1 MAAGDSAL
9 SICSDALIMLGA
21 NPISSFTE
29 GTDEASI
36 CDSLYPDVR
45 DQALMVYPWT
55 FSFKKT
61 QLARLVTTPTNEFQY
76 EYQLPADR
84 LGSPRAV
91 YNTNG
96 LNQHPITSYRIIGN
110 KLLTNQEVIFI
121 DYQYYTPE
129 TEMPVWFIQL
139 LKYLTAWH
147 IALPITDQTEKAA
160 YWQGVAVGSPS
171 ENGRGGYMRT
181 AMNIDGQNQPTN
193 SIKDFSLTVVRN

>member
-9 SICSDALIMLGA
+9 SVCSNALIMLGA

-36 CDSLYPDVR
+36 CDSLYPDIR
-45 DQALMVYPWT
+45 DQALMIYPWT

-61 QLARLVTTPTNEFQY
+61 QLARLVTTPTNEFKY

>member
-9 SICSDALIMLGA
+9 SVCSNALIMLGA

-36 CDSLYPDVR
+36 CDSLYPDIR

-160 YWQGVAVGSPS
+160 YWQSVAVGSPS

>member
-91 YNTNG
+91 YNSGG

-160 YWQGVAVGSPS
+160 YWQSVAVGSPS

>member
-9 SICSDALIMLGA
+9 SICADALIMLGA
-21 NPISSFTE
+21 NSISSFTE

-45 DQALMVYPWT
+45 DQALMVYPWS

-61 QLARLVTTPTNEFQY
+61 QLARLVTTPTNEYRY

-84 LGSPRAV
+84 LGAPRAV
-91 YNTNG
+91 YNTVA
-96 LNQHPITSYRIIGN
+96 LNSHPITSYRIMGS
-110 KLLTNQEVIFI
+110 KLLTNEETIYI

-129 TEMPVWFIQL
+129 TEMPVWFVQL

-147 IALPITDQTEKAA
+147 IALPITDQIETAA
-160 YWQGVAVGSPS
+160 YWQSVAVGSPS

-181 AMNIDGQNQPTN
+181 AMNIDGQNQPVN
-193 SIKDFSLTVVRN
+193 SIKDFSLIVVRN